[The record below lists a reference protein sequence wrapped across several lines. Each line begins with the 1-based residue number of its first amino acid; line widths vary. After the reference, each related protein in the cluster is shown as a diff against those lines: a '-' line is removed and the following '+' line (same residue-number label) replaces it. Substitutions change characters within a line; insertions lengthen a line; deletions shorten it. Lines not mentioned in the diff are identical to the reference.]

1 MKFINFAAILLLVNT
16 TEAAKVKTQAE
27 MEAEIQAMSL
37 SANMHQISLR
47 EKTLLKSYL
56 EVDMN
61 EFFQAQIDSATF
73 ADLDESSK
81 A

>member
-1 MKFINFAAILLLVNT
+1 
-16 TEAAKVKTQAE
+16 